1 MEEKKS
7 KKVLGVIIDIL
18 LIIVIIIAIVISILT
33 FSSKASNNGVANI
46 LGYSPFAVQSDSMHP
61 TFEKG
66 DLIISKTKDIDTTKI
81 EVGDIIT
88 FRATDLNSGDE
99 FVNSHRVVKVDRLN
113 DTSEFRFFTTK
124 GDNLDDN
131 DLTRVGSTEILG
143 IYTGKRIP
151 VLGSVMDFL
160 RTQTGFLV
168 CVLIPLALF
177 FLWELY
183 KFITVI
189 VAKKKNEAIES
200 MSDEDKKRIAEEYI
214 RQSSAENKAESS
226 AVNAEAD
233 SENIGK

>member
-66 DLIISKTKDIDTTKI
+66 DLIISKTKDFDLTQIK
-81 EVGDIIT
+81 VGDIIT
-88 FRATDLNSGDE
+88 YRAKDIKSGKE
-99 FVNSHRVVKVDRLN
+99 YVNSHRVVKVEKLN
-113 DTSEFRFFTTK
+113 ETSGYMFFTTK
-124 GDNLDDN
+124 GDNLDVN
-131 DLTRVGSTEILG
+131 DLTRIGSNEVIG
-143 IYTGKRIP
+143 VYTGKHISN
-151 VLGSVMDFL
+151 LGSVMDFL

-214 RQSSAENKAESS
+214 RQSSD
-226 AVNAEAD
+226 VNAEAD